1 MKRPGA
7 VLLLAAL
14 LAVNAHASGWAA
26 GAVARAAT
34 ALGGRDRIEAVRNIT
49 LIGYGQY
56 AYVYGAGNITGDP
69 EAPLKYEAAN
79 DLRRV
84 FDLEHGRYQQLER
97 RNYLFPF
104 AIPSGHD
111 FHLLNQILDGDIAY
125 DVGPGGANRIFRW
138 KDDVHQLD
146 GVHMRRMWSLNNPVA
161 LVRAALDPNNRLSNA
176 RRRAGL
182 LLVDLILRQG
192 DHLTLAIDSG

>member
-56 AYVYGAGNITGDP
+56 AYVYG
-69 EAPLKYEAAN
+69 
-79 DLRRV
+79 
-84 FDLEHGRYQQLER
+84 
-97 RNYLFPF
+97 
-104 AIPSGHD
+104 
-111 FHLLNQILDGDIAY
+111 
-125 DVGPGGANRIFRW
+125 
-138 KDDVHQLD
+138 
-146 GVHMRRMWSLNNPVA
+146 
-161 LVRAALDPNNRLSNA
+161 
-176 RRRAGL
+176 
-182 LLVDLILRQG
+182 
-192 DHLTLAIDSG
+192 